1 MGIEARNPTRL
12 VAGKVFVALLLLH
25 ISSQEKKKKKETLHS
40 IMAAQPRN
48 VKWQVEEGGE
58 KGRKKQLHGFG
69 VQVPDGLTVR
79 ASPGLLCTSAE
90 GKRKHTGRRA
100 KKPPLP

>member
-25 ISSQEKKKKKETLHS
+25 ISSQEEKKTLHS

-48 VKWQVEEGGE
+48 GKGQVEEGGE
-58 KGRKKQLHGFG
+58 KDRKKQLHGFG
-69 VQVPDGLTVR
+69 VQVPDSLTVR
-79 ASPGLLCTSAE
+79 ASPGLLCTSTE
-90 GKRKHTGRRA
+90 GKRKYTGRRA

>member
-25 ISSQEKKKKKETLHS
+25 ISSQEEKKTLHS
-40 IMAAQPRN
+40 IMAAQTRN
-48 VKWQVEEGGE
+48 GKGQVEEGGE
-58 KGRKKQLHGFG
+58 KDRKKQLHGFG
-69 VQVPDGLTVR
+69 VQVPDSLTVR

-90 GKRKHTGRRA
+90 GKRKYTGRRA

>member
-1 MGIEARNPTRL
+1 MDIEARNPTRL

-25 ISSQEKKKKKETLHS
+25 ISSQEEKK
-40 IMAAQPRN
+40 N
-48 VKWQVEEGGE
+48 VTFNHGCTTQKRKRAGGRRGE
-58 KGRKKQLHGFG
+58 KDRKKQLHGFG
-69 VQVPDGLTVR
+69 VQVPDSLTVR

-90 GKRKHTGRRA
+90 GKRKYTGRRA